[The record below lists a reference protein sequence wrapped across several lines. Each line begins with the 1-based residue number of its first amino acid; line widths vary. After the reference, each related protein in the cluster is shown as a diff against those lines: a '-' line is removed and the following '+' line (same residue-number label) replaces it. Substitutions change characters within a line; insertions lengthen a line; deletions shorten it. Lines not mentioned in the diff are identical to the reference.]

1 MTTTPTS
8 GEANLWPALITFS
21 IAYLVVSALVTA
33 VLVFF
38 DINSNTG
45 VSVAI
50 LIAATAAAA
59 QKFVAGHGRALSR
72 REQLRFAFLATVA
85 TMLLS
90 IVQVAA
96 MLAIYFS
103 ATELPQLADE
113 TLAWIAA
120 NSGLVAFIAI
130 FVVVLFFAVLYFAS
144 GAFSRMFAKRLAAS
158 APT

>member
-8 GEANLWPALITFS
+8 GDANLWPALITFS
-21 IAYLVVSALVTA
+21 IAYLVASAMVTA
-33 VLVFF
+33 VLVYL
-38 DINSNTG
+38 DLNSNTG

-85 TMLLS
+85 SMVLS
-90 IVQVAA
+90 IVQMAVILPIYLSAA
-96 MLAIYFS
+96 
-103 ATELPQLADE
+103 ELPQLADE
-113 TLAWIAA
+113 TRAWVAA
-120 NSGLVAFIAI
+120 NVGLVVFIAL
-130 FVVVLFFAVLYFAS
+130 FVVGVFFAVLYFAS
-144 GAFSRMFAKRLAAS
+144 GGFSRMFAKRLPTG

>member
-8 GEANLWPALITFS
+8 GGANLWPALITFS
-21 IAYLVVSALVTA
+21 IAYLVVSAMDTA
-33 VLVFF
+33 VLVYL
-38 DINSNTG
+38 DRNSNTG

-90 IVQVAA
+90 IVQMAVIVP
-96 MLAIYFS
+96 IYFS
-103 ATELPQLADE
+103 AAELPQLADE
-113 TLAWIAA
+113 TRAWVAA
-120 NSGLVAFIAI
+120 NIWLVAFIAL
-130 FVVVLFFAVLYFAS
+130 FVVGLFFAVLYFAS
-144 GAFSRMFAKRLAAS
+144 GGFSRMFAKRLATGA
-158 APT
+158 

>member
-21 IAYLVVSALVTA
+21 IAYLLVSAMVTA
-33 VLVFF
+33 VLVYF

-59 QKFVAGHGRALSR
+59 QRFVAGHGRALSR
-72 REQLRFAFLATVA
+72 REQLRFAFLATLA
-85 TMLLS
+85 SMLLS
-90 IVQVAA
+90 VVQLAA
-96 MLAIYFS
+96 IIPVYFS
-103 ATELPQLADE
+103 AAELPQLADE
-113 TLAWIAA
+113 TRAWVAA
-120 NSGLVAFIAI
+120 NVGLVAFITL
-130 FVVVLFFAVLYFAS
+130 FVVALFFAVLYFAS
-144 GAFSRMFAKRLAAS
+144 GAFSRMFARRLATG

>member
-21 IAYLVVSALVTA
+21 IAYLLASAMVTA
-33 VLVFF
+33 VLVYL

-85 TMLLS
+85 SMLLS
-90 IVQVAA
+90 IVQMAVIVP
-96 MLAIYFS
+96 IYFS
-103 ATELPQLADE
+103 AAELPQLADE
-113 TLAWIAA
+113 ARAWVAA
-120 NSGLVAFIAI
+120 NVGLVAFIAL
-130 FVVVLFFAVLYFAS
+130 FVVGLFFAVLYFAS
-144 GAFSRMFAKRLAAS
+144 GAFSRMFAKRLATG

>member
-21 IAYLVVSALVTA
+21 IAYLVASAMVTA
-33 VLVFF
+33 VLVYL
-38 DINSNTG
+38 DLNSNTG

-59 QKFVAGHGRALSR
+59 QKFVAGRGRALSR

-85 TMLLS
+85 SMLLS
-90 IVQVAA
+90 IVQMAVILPIYLSAA
-96 MLAIYFS
+96 
-103 ATELPQLADE
+103 ELPQLADE
-113 TLAWIAA
+113 TRAWVAA
-120 NSGLVAFIAI
+120 NVGLVVFIAL
-130 FVVVLFFAVLYFAS
+130 FVVGVFFAVLYFAS
-144 GAFSRMFAKRLAAS
+144 GGFSRMFAKRLATG

>member
-21 IAYLVVSALVTA
+21 IAYLVVSAMVTA
-33 VLVFF
+33 VLVYL
-38 DINSNTG
+38 DLDSNTG

-90 IVQVAA
+90 VVQMAA
-96 MLAIYFS
+96 ILPIYFS
-103 ATELPQLADE
+103 AAELPQLAEE
-113 TLAWIAA
+113 TRAWVAA
-120 NSGLVAFIAI
+120 NVGLVAFIAI
-130 FVVVLFFAVLYFAS
+130 FVVGVFFAVLYFAS
-144 GAFSRMFAKRLAAS
+144 GGFSRMFAKRLATG